1 MLVTNPS
8 LAKQSVPT
16 PPNRIVLHRK
26 TLANVSLRLGLIRV
40 LAIWLPLRVASDLG
54 RSSLVHRRLASG

>member
-8 LAKQSVPT
+8 RAKQSVPT

-26 TLANVSLRLGLIRV
+26 TLANVPVASDLIRA
-40 LAIWLPLRVASDLG
+40 LAIWVPLRVASDLG
-54 RSSLVHRRLASG
+54 RTSLVHRRLASG